1 MRRRRR
7 RRKKKKGRGRR
18 RAAVESESSW
28 ERGKKRKKTNLL
40 SFPLYNSSSKLH
52 ATKTTGLVANHWAR
66 SRVTVVA
73 EEEQ

>member
-7 RRKKKKGRGRR
+7 RRKKKKGEGDGGPQS
-18 RAAVESESSW
+18 RARAVGKGE
-28 ERGKKRKKTNLL
+28 KKRKKTNLL
-40 SFPLYNSSSKLH
+40 SCPLYNSSSKLH